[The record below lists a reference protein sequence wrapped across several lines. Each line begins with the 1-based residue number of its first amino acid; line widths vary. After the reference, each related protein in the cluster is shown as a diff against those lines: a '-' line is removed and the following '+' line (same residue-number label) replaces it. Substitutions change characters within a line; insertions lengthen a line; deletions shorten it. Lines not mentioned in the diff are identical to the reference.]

1 MADRQNETIDQPV
14 GLSIDRASLPVVPAG
29 EQLIEHEVY
38 LDLANL
44 GHGPIVAMPG
54 QILGGIL
61 LLAMLATALLTA
73 WQASVH
79 DSFTNLPGL

>member
-1 MADRQNETIDQPV
+1 
-14 GLSIDRASLPVVPAG
+14 
-29 EQLIEHEVY
+29 
-38 LDLANL
+38 
-44 GHGPIVAMPG
+44 MPG

-79 DSFTNLPGL
+79 DSFTSLPGL